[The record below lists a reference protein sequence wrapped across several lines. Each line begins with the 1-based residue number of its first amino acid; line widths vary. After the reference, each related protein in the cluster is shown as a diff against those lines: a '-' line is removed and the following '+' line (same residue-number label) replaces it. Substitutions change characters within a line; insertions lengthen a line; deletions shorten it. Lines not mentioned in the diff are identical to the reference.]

1 MQSKYNRAALSLDKP
16 LDLTA
21 KKSPSTEA
29 QPSVEAKPN
38 DEGPLP
44 DIQMVNFGSIAV
56 IEQSSFVYP
65 RRPSLVT
72 SGHALLTR
80 RT

>member
-1 MQSKYNRAALSLDKP
+1 MRSKYNIAALSSDKP

-38 DEGPLP
+38 GEGPLP
-44 DIQMVNFGSIAV
+44 DIQMVNFGSVRDFQEAP
-56 IEQSSFVYP
+56 YP
-65 RRPSLVT
+65 NIND
-72 SGHALLTR
+72 HAPTANPIG
-80 RT
+80 TH